1 MKFVFLPESPCT
13 ICCCVVWNLEA
24 TAARAA
30 VRRPNYHL
38 QIVHVK
44 KLWVKVWNMSSVVA
58 KTAAAQ
64 CGAGVQQ
71 EQKLTVASSSSSKS
85 NGSSSQ
91 NNAAASK
98 TPQLRPRLVQQTRS
112 ISSNPLL
119 DGNRSCRPLIPK
131 SRIVKAAHSSH
142 ALISKRNQYGATTST
157 TGSSSFASKGA

>member
-1 MKFVFLPESPCT
+1 
-13 ICCCVVWNLEA
+13 
-24 TAARAA
+24 
-30 VRRPNYHL
+30 
-38 QIVHVK
+38 
-44 KLWVKVWNMSSVVA
+44 MSSVVA

-119 DGNRSCRPLIPK
+119 DGNRSSCKPLIPK
-131 SRIVKAAHSSH
+131 SRIVKATHSSH
-142 ALISKRNQYGATTST
+142 ALISKRNQYGATAST
-157 TGSSSFASKGA
+157 TGSSSFASKGMCTYYCKTFTFCTCSKLTQCNDFQFDGFFAD